1 MKKLIVIGATALAA
15 LFVVLGYASS
25 AQAYPQTSCKVT
37 LNAQKVLSGSKL
49 HVTAE
54 AQKVVTDDGLGRVAA
69 VPNKWHA
76 EFNGETRDV
85 TADVLDVTFTV
96 PEVTQ
101 TATYKLVVQSIM
113 PGVTAAC
120 GQTLDIVVQPGGT
133 SVSPP
138 GGHLPTTGGPHLSL
152 LIGGLG
158 MVVAGGFAVR
168 QSRRTRNHHGS
179 HAA

>member
-15 LFVVLGYASS
+15 LFLALGYAPS
-25 AQAYPQTSCKVT
+25 AQAYPQTSCKVD

-54 AQKVVTDDGLGRVAA
+54 AQTVVTDDGLGKVAA

-76 EFNGETRDV
+76 EFNNETRDV
-85 TADVLDVTFTV
+85 TADVLDITFDV
-96 PEVTQ
+96 PEVTERTTFQ
-101 TATYKLVVQSIM
+101 LVVQSIM

-120 GQTLDIVVQPGGT
+120 GQTLDIVVEPGST
-133 SVSPP
+133 SVAPP
-138 GGHLPTTGGPHLSL
+138 GHLPNTGGPHLSL
-152 LIGGLG
+152 LIGGFGL
-158 MVVAGGFAVR
+158 VAAGGVAIR
-168 QSRRTRNHHGS
+168 QSRRTRTLGS

>member
-15 LFVVLGYASS
+15 WFLAIGYAPS
-25 AQAYPQTSCKVT
+25 AHAYPQTSCKVT

-54 AQKVVTDDGLGRVAA
+54 AQKVVTDDGLGKAA
-69 VPNKWHA
+69 AAPNQWHA

-85 TADVLDVTFTV
+85 SSEALDVTFDV
-96 PEVTQ
+96 PEVAET
-101 TATYKLVVQSIM
+101 TTYQLVVQTTM
-113 PGVTAAC
+113 PGVSDPC
-120 GQTLDIVVQPGGT
+120 SQTLDIVVEPGST
-133 SVSPP
+133 VVEPP
-138 GGHLPTTGGPHLSL
+138 GGLPNTGGPHLSL

-158 MVVAGGFAVR
+158 LVVAGGVAIR
-168 QSRRTRNHHGS
+168 QSRRTSRMGA

>member
-15 LFVVLGYASS
+15 MFVAIGYAPS

-54 AQKVVTDDGLGRVAA
+54 AQTVVTDDGLGRVAA
-69 VPNKWHA
+69 EPNKWTA
-76 EFNGETRDV
+76 TFNGETRNV
-85 TADVLDVTFTV
+85 TADVLDVTFNV

-101 TATYKLVVQSIM
+101 KATYQLVVQSIM

-120 GQTLDIVVQPGGT
+120 GQTLDIVVEPGST

-138 GGHLPTTGGPHLSL
+138 GGHLPNTGGPHLSL

-158 MVVAGGFAVR
+158 LIGAGGVAIR
-168 QSRRTRNHHGS
+168 QSRRTRPLGS